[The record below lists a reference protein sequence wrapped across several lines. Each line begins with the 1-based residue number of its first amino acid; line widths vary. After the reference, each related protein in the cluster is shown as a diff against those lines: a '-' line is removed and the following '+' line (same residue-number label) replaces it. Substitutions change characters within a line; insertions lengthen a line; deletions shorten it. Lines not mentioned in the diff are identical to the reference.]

1 MANKR
6 KTLTKLDSANK
17 NNRFGCSM
25 RHFSVCHRRQRT
37 KFFFQPVV
45 WRLTAYKIEWI
56 THKEYTHFPIASL
69 FLCVYFFIFEGPFY
83 VLFIRSAYIWCEWN
97 TKTNSIYSYSH
108 QFFCPNYFNLVIF
121 FDKIIFRN
129 LIFNRQNIVQKSN
142 WLPKEGNRWVIG
154 TLCLYALHDRE
165 KLCD

>member
-1 MANKR
+1 MGGGWNAGKVRKKKSRKMANKR

-97 TKTNSIYSYSH
+97 TKTNNIYTRIPIN
-108 QFFCPNYFNLVIF
+108 FFAQ
-121 FDKIIFRN
+121 II
-129 LIFNRQNIVQKSN
+129 LI
-142 WLPKEGNRWVIG
+142 
-154 TLCLYALHDRE
+154 
-165 KLCD
+165 